1 MSAVA
6 SISSQVRSGSWAAG
20 APGYSASQA
29 DCASIPGIAGM
40 LMQYIA
46 PLREWFDD
54 LLGDPGTVGG
64 FASRWE
70 GAESSLRRV
79 VETLRDAEP
88 RLAEL
93 DGRTVRALRAR
104 YGDLLSVAEDA
115 AQWTG
120 ATASAVRLVSQ
131 IIESTRVL
139 ICDFLGRLSR
149 FADDLF
155 RFSLNPLQKLEDI
168 QRFAESA
175 AGFVTTAGALVKS
188 LTGAVVSLAQLLY
201 KLVPL
206 VGDALATL
214 RDVLADML
222 PLVGGLTGGPLG
234 LVFGNVLHDFLTG
247 DARVREIDPSTLNED
262 QLAAWND
269 AHEVTSLDS
278 LSDLV
283 SVNGTT
289 DAMGGESSTAIDIK
303 EVVGPDGSTHWVV
316 SLPSTQAW
324 EFGPSSGAMNDRDN
338 NLALMLDNPLFRT
351 QYERAVLDAM
361 QQAGI
366 PAGSDVV
373 LTGFSQGGIMAANL
387 AADSSFPY
395 NPIGV
400 VTNGS
405 PVDNFHVPPNV
416 PVYAFQHATDV
427 VPMLDGSLVGV
438 PGLPGQSPFD
448 IPNSPVTVLPPNTRS
463 RSRTRMGHTGSEH
476 TTTRSMRRPW
486 QSGKPPIAM
495 PTAERILGT
504 SPVSAAQWSITRYTK
519 EWNAD
524 MSITGRARA
533 TRGAVALALAAMM
546 LALSGCGPLLKE
558 TSDGDFAETIPAA
571 LMDSEIGVTDAYAA
585 KTISGFTFYLSVGVD
600 LDHEDASA
608 DDLAGILRIVLEH
621 NDVPSD
627 EIDLG
632 VDGSDGESIDLEALV
647 RSISPDLE
655 IASSTYGD
663 IQVTN
668 DQAAAIVEAVWG
680 E

>member
-1 MSAVA
+1 MSAIA
-6 SISSQVRSGSWAAG
+6 GISSQVRSGSWAAG
-20 APGYSASQA
+20 APGPSASQA
-29 DCASIPGIAGM
+29 DCASIPGFAGM

-46 PLREWFDD
+46 PLRDWFDD

-70 GAESSLRRV
+70 DAEKSLRRV

-88 RLAEL
+88 RLADM

-139 ICDFLGRLSR
+139 ICDFLGSLSR

-155 RFSLNPLQKLEDI
+155 SFSLNPLKKIDDI
-168 QRFAESA
+168 KRFASSA
-175 AGFVTTAGALVKS
+175 ADFITSAGALVKS

-206 VGDALATL
+206 IGDALATL
-214 RDVLADML
+214 RDLLVDML
-222 PLVGGLTGGPLG
+222 PLVGALTGGPLG
-234 LVFGNVLHDFLTG
+234 IVFGNVLHDFLTD
-247 DARVREIDPSTLNED
+247 DAHVNEIDPATLTDE
-262 QLAAWND
+262 QLEAWKD
-269 AHEVTSLDS
+269 AHGVTSLDS

-289 DAMGGESSTAIDIK
+289 DSMGGEDSTAIDIK
-303 EVVGPDGSTHWVV
+303 QVVAPDGSTHWVV

-324 EFGPSSGAMNDRDN
+324 EVGGPAGAMNDRDN

-438 PGLPGQSPFD
+438 PGLPGQSPID
-448 IPNSPVTVLPPNTRS
+448 IPNTPVTVLPPNIHQITLPDPP
-463 RSRTRMGHTGSEH
+463 GSH
-476 TTTRSMRRPW
+476 
-486 QSGKPPIAM
+486 GF
-495 PTAERILGT
+495 
-504 SPVSAAQWSITRYTK
+504 SAHD
-519 EWNAD
+519 NA
-524 MSITGRARA
+524 
-533 TRGAVALALAAMM
+533 L
-546 LALSGCGPLLKE
+546 
-558 TSDGDFAETIPAA
+558 
-571 LMDSEIGVTDAYAA
+571 YAD
-585 KTISGFTFYLSVGVD
+585 SVGD
-600 LDHEDASA
+600 WESGYHAANNGTDPW
-608 DDLAGILRIVLEH
+608 DLAG
-621 NDVPSD
+621 
-627 EIDLG
+627 LG
-632 VDGSDGESIDLEALV
+632 GTVVDH
-647 RSISPDLE
+647 
-655 IASSTYGD
+655 
-663 IQVTN
+663 QVY
-668 DQAAAIVEAVWG
+668 QGVER
-680 E
+680 

>member
-1 MSAVA
+1 VSAIAGV
-6 SISSQVRSGSWAAG
+6 SSQVRSGSWAAG
-20 APGYSASQA
+20 APGPSASQA
-29 DCASIPGIAGM
+29 DCASIPGFAGM

-70 GAESSLRRV
+70 DAEKSLRRV

-88 RLAEL
+88 KLADL

-139 ICDFLGRLSR
+139 ICDFLGSLSR

-155 RFSLNPLQKLEDI
+155 SFSLNPLKKIDDI
-168 QRFAESA
+168 KRFASSA
-175 AGFVTTAGALVKS
+175 ADFITSAGALVKS

-206 VGDALATL
+206 IGDALATL
-214 RDVLADML
+214 RDLLVDML
-222 PLVGGLTGGPLG
+222 PLVGALTGGPLG
-234 LVFGNVLHDFLTG
+234 LVFGNVLHDFLTD
-247 DARVREIDPSTLNED
+247 DAHVNEIDPATLNEE
-262 QLAAWND
+262 QLLAWNK
-269 AHEVTSLDS
+269 AHEVTSIDS

-283 SVNGTT
+283 SANGTT
-289 DAMGGESSTAIDIK
+289 DSMGGESSTAIDIK

-438 PGLPGQSPFD
+438 PGLPGQAPFD
-448 IPNSPVTVLPPNTRS
+448 IPNTPVTVLPPNI
-463 RSRTRMGHTGSEH
+463 H
-476 TTTRSMRRPW
+476 
-486 QSGKPPIAM
+486 Q
-495 PTAERILGT
+495 
-504 SPVSAAQWSITRYTK
+504 ITLP
-519 EWNAD
+519 D
-524 MSITGRARA
+524 PDGLHGF
-533 TRGAVALALAAMM
+533 GAHNNEEY
-546 LALSGCGPLLKE
+546 ALSVSEWESGYHAAN
-558 TSDGDFAETIPAA
+558 DG
-571 LMDSEIGVTDAYAA
+571 TDPW
-585 KTISGFTFYLSVGVD
+585 
-600 LDHEDASA
+600 
-608 DDLAGILRIVLEH
+608 DLAG
-621 NDVPSD
+621 
-627 EIDLG
+627 LG
-632 VDGSDGESIDLEALV
+632 GTVVDH
-647 RSISPDLE
+647 
-655 IASSTYGD
+655 
-663 IQVTN
+663 QVY
-668 DQAAAIVEAVWG
+668 QGVER
-680 E
+680 

>member
-1 MSAVA
+1 VSAVA

-405 PVDNFHVPPNV
+405 PRRQLPRAAERAGLRVPARDRRRADAGREPRRRSRATGPV
-416 PVYAFQHATDV
+416 PVRHPEQPGDRAPAEHPPDHAPGPGWGTRVRSTQQPEVCDV
-427 VPMLDGSLVGV
+427 RGRVGSRLSRCQRRNGSLG
-438 PGLPGQSPFD
+438 PR
-448 IPNSPVTVLPPNTRS
+448 RS
-463 RSRTRMGHTGSEH
+463 RRHSG
-476 TTTRSMRRPW
+476 RSPGIPR
-486 QSGKPPIAM
+486 SGTLI
-495 PTAERILGT
+495 
-504 SPVSAAQWSITRYTK
+504 
-519 EWNAD
+519 
-524 MSITGRARA
+524 
-533 TRGAVALALAAMM
+533 
-546 LALSGCGPLLKE
+546 
-558 TSDGDFAETIPAA
+558 
-571 LMDSEIGVTDAYAA
+571 
-585 KTISGFTFYLSVGVD
+585 
-600 LDHEDASA
+600 
-608 DDLAGILRIVLEH
+608 
-621 NDVPSD
+621 
-627 EIDLG
+627 
-632 VDGSDGESIDLEALV
+632 
-647 RSISPDLE
+647 
-655 IASSTYGD
+655 
-663 IQVTN
+663 
-668 DQAAAIVEAVWG
+668 
-680 E
+680 